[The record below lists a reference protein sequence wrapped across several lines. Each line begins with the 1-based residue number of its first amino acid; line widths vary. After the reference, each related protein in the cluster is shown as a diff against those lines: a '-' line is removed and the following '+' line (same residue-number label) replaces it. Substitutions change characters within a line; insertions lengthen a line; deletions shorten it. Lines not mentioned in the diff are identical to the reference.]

1 MPVRIR
7 AKYRYKGSVQPSDLN
22 TETDIISLD
31 AQDDDFI
38 LEGYIDLS
46 QLASGDTVV
55 LRLYVA
61 VDGANRK
68 LMDRMTI
75 YGPIDPP
82 IVRIPAHTFAYDM
95 QPRITITQ
103 TTGIIRQFPYYF
115 LLQLME
121 VV

>member
-7 AKYRYKGSVQPSDLN
+7 TKYRYKGTVQVTELN
-22 TETDIISLD
+22 TEYDVINLD
-31 AQDDDFI
+31 VQDDDFI

-82 IVRIPAHTFAYDM
+82 IVRIPAHTFGYDM

-103 TTGIIRQFPYYF
+103 TSGIIRQIPYYF

>member
-1 MPVRIR
+1 M
-7 AKYRYKGSVQPSDLN
+7 
-22 TETDIISLD
+22 
-31 AQDDDFI
+31 
-38 LEGYIDLS
+38 
-46 QLASGDTVV
+46 
-55 LRLYVA
+55 LRFYVA

-68 LMDRMTI
+68 EMDRMTI

-115 LLQLME
+115 VMQLME

>member
-7 AKYRYKGSVQPSDLN
+7 TKYRYKGTAQPTDLN
-22 TETDIISLD
+22 TETDIVNLD
-31 AQDDDFI
+31 VQDDDFI

-46 QLASGDTVV
+46 NLASGDTIVIKI
-55 LRLYVA
+55 YVA

-68 LMDRMTI
+68 EMDRMTI

-82 IVRIPAHTFAYDM
+82 IIRMPAHTFAYDM

-103 TTGIIRQFPYYF
+103 TSGIIRQFPYYF
-115 LLQLME
+115 LMQLME

>member
-7 AKYRYKGSVQPSDLN
+7 AKYRYKGSVQPTDLN
-22 TETDIISLD
+22 TETDIVSLD
-31 AQDDDFI
+31 VQDDDFI

-46 QLASGDTVV
+46 NLASGDTVV
-55 LRLYVA
+55 IRLYVA

-68 LMDRMTI
+68 LLDRMTI
-75 YGPIDPP
+75 YGPVDPP
-82 IVRIPAHTFAYDM
+82 IVRMPAHTFAYDM

-103 TTGIIRQFPYYF
+103 TAGILRSFPYYF
-115 LLQLME
+115 LMQLME